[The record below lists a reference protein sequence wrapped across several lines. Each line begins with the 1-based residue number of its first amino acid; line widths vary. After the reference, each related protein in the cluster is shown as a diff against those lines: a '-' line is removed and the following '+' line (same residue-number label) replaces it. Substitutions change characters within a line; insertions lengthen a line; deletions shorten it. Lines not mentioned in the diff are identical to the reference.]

1 VEYGGGVMNFIEK
14 VNKLR
19 EITFGG
25 DGCVL
30 SVHLTNIKDRA
41 LLERHLYQCK
51 DALKQYPRSKYW
63 KDAIA
68 FIEKKLEINKM
79 AKTNS

>member
-1 VEYGGGVMNFIEK
+1 LGAGGDGKMK
-14 VNKLR
+14 R

-30 SVHLTNIKDRA
+30 SVHLTNIKDRTV
-41 LLERHLYQCK
+41 LERHLYQCK
-51 DALKQYPRSKYW
+51 DALKQYPRSEYW

-68 FIEKKLEINKM
+68 FIEKKLERR
-79 AKTNS
+79 TN

>member
-1 VEYGGGVMNFIEK
+1 MKG
-14 VNKLR
+14 

-30 SVHLTNIKDRA
+30 SVELRNMKDRET
-41 LLERHLYQCK
+41 LERNLYQCR
-51 DALKQYPRSKYW
+51 DALRQYPRSKYW

-68 FIEKKLEINKM
+68 FIEKKLEGKR
-79 AKTNS
+79 AD